1 MATEVQGYCKFDL
14 EGTLVENRF
23 VGCTAGDD
31 LFVRGTVRKVVPGGL
46 ALRTGEKLM
55 FGVTAKLARIVRIE
69 FKSWNADERV
79 ELTYSGGSARRRE
92 VMYAI
97 NNGTV
102 SLDTPFATEFSIARV
117 GGTSP
122 DVQLA
127 RVDVIVAATTLTTDA
142 GTSVAATSMTMLNRM
157 AMPDPDL
164 LPIILP
170 SVLGLVLL
178 IACVVG
184 AFVFVRRRRN
194 AVAQAGAA
202 GTPMHEMSLDDAPNP
217 SSTRS
222 DVLAASTYGDAPPEV
237 MSAGESLDALSV
249 RALDA
254 DGGTV
259 SAKPSRKKSKTG
271 RATQD
276 LPTIDRTNRSRGSQ
290 IADGADWELDPSELE
305 LLDEIGRGDFAVV
318 HKARLHGA
326 IVAVKTLRPHDDGLT
341 EGEYAAFKKEARV
354 MTTVAAHAN
363 IVRLLGVCT
372 SDPAHFHIVTE
383 FCDGGSLRD
392 RLVADHKARTL
403 DVGQLVRWALECAS
417 GVLHLHQ
424 SNIVHRDLAARNLLL
439 QGGVVKVADFGLSRN
454 AVEDGNTTKTDTGP
468 LKYMAPESLAE
479 QTYSAKSDVWSY
491 GVVLWELFS
500 GGKMPFEKMTPAQVA
515 MGVVMDRLRLERPRK
530 CPDDVYAV
538 MLECWTDAP
547 PDRPSMQR
555 VLRLLEP
562 IAQAHAVGYE
572 VVPSTPGEPA
582 GDFQYSAP
590 PISLTMSEGSMQSST
605 ADAAA
610 AAAAEPAVASPR
622 RRKSNR
628 KKKEGPPQG
637 YESVPEEIAH

>member
-1 MATEVQGYCKFDL
+1 
-14 EGTLVENRF
+14 
-23 VGCTAGDD
+23 
-31 LFVRGTVRKVVPGGL
+31 
-46 ALRTGEKLM
+46 
-55 FGVTAKLARIVRIE
+55 
-69 FKSWNADERV
+69 
-79 ELTYSGGSARRRE
+79 
-92 VMYAI
+92 
-97 NNGTV
+97 
-102 SLDTPFATEFSIARV
+102 
-117 GGTSP
+117 
-122 DVQLA
+122 
-127 RVDVIVAATTLTTDA
+127 
-142 GTSVAATSMTMLNRM
+142 
-157 AMPDPDL
+157 
-164 LPIILP
+164 
-170 SVLGLVLL
+170 
-178 IACVVG
+178 
-184 AFVFVRRRRN
+184 
-194 AVAQAGAA
+194 
-202 GTPMHEMSLDDAPNP
+202 
-217 SSTRS
+217 
-222 DVLAASTYGDAPPEV
+222 
-237 MSAGESLDALSV
+237 MSAGDSLGADDV

-276 LPTIDRTNRSRGSQ
+276 LPTIDRTNRSRSSQ
-290 IADGADWELDPSELE
+290 MVDGADWELDPSELE

-479 QTYSAKSDVWSY
+479 QTYSPKSDVWSY

-515 MGVVMDRLRLERPRK
+515 MGVVMDRLRLERPGK
-530 CPDDVYAV
+530 CPDDAYAV

-547 PDRPSMQR
+547 TDRPSMQR

-582 GDFQYSAP
+582 GELQYSAP
-590 PISLTMSEGSMQSST
+590 PISLTMSESSMQSTQQQLS
-605 ADAAA
+605 AAA
-610 AAAAEPAVASPR
+610 AAAAAPAAAAEPAVASPR
-622 RRKSNR
+622 RHKSHR